1 MYETFLY
8 HPQTGMN
15 LEHLSPAQMQE
26 AVKDPSSILWL
37 DIQDIDD
44 NDIDLLTGTFN
55 IHPLTIEDFIMVNA
69 RPKVENFKDYL
80 FLIMFSLECGGNG
93 KCINKIKMNEMDFCL
108 GKNFLVTSHNETISA
123 LALNKERIRKD
134 SPVIKNGADFLL
146 YALIDSLVDSYFP
159 VIHTFD
165 ESVDQ
170 MSDELFKDPTNE
182 TLKKIYHL
190 KNEIIHLRR
199 TIGPQADVISLLAR
213 GDYLQVTPANAIYF
227 RNIYDSLIRINDIVG
242 TSRDI
247 ITGAMEAYVSVVSN
261 RLNEIMKTLTVIST
275 IVMPLTLIASIYGMN
290 FKHMPELEHRFG
302 YPAVIFSMTLIT
314 VVMMIYF
321 KRRKWL

>member
-8 HPQTGMN
+8 HPQSGIRFER
-15 LEHLSPAQMQE
+15 LDPAQMQE
-26 AVKDPSSILWL
+26 AIKDPSSILWL

-44 NDIDLLTGTFN
+44 TDIDLLTAIFN

-80 FLIMFSLECGGNG
+80 FLIMFSLECAG
-93 KCINKIKMNEMDFCL
+93 KCDSKIKLGEMDFCL
-108 GKNFLVTSHNETISA
+108 GKNFLVTSHNNLIPT
-123 LALNKERIRKD
+123 LALDKERIRKD
-134 SPVIKNGADFLL
+134 SPIIKNGADFLL
-146 YALIDSLVDSYFP
+146 YAIIDSLVDSYFP
-159 VIHTFD
+159 VIHEFD
-165 ESVDQ
+165 ESVDR

-182 TLKKIYHL
+182 TLKKIYTL

-199 TIGPQADVISLLAR
+199 TIGPQADVISLLTR
-213 GDYLQVTPANAIYF
+213 GDYAQVTAPNAIYF
-227 RNIYDSLIRINDIVG
+227 RNIYDGLIRINDIVG

-290 FKHMPELEHRFG
+290 FKHMPELEHKFG
-302 YPAVIFSMTLIT
+302 FPAVILTMTCIT
-314 VVMMIYF
+314 IVMLIYF

>member
-1 MYETFLY
+1 MYEVFLY
-8 HPQTGMN
+8 HPQCGIKFER
-15 LEHLSPAQMQE
+15 LDSAQMKE
-26 AVKDPSSILWL
+26 AIKDPSSILWL

-44 NDIDLLTGTFN
+44 NDIDLLTEVFN

-80 FLIMFSLECGGNG
+80 FLIMFSLECNG
-93 KCINKIKMNEMDFCL
+93 KCNSKIKMGEMDFCL
-108 GKNFLVTSHNETISA
+108 GKNFLITSHNDSLATLTI
-123 LALNKERIRKD
+123 NKERIHKD
-134 SPVIKNGADFLL
+134 SPIIKNGADFLL
-146 YALIDSLVDSYFP
+146 YAIIDSLVDSYFP
-159 VIHTFD
+159 VIHEFD
-165 ESVDQ
+165 EAVDQ

-182 TLKKIYHL
+182 TLKKIYTL

-213 GDYLQVTPANAIYF
+213 GDYPQVTAPNAVYF

-261 RLNEIMKTLTVIST
+261 RLNEIMKTLTVIAT
-275 IVMPLTLIASIYGMN
+275 IMMPLTLIASIYGMN
-290 FKHMPELEHRFG
+290 FKHMPELEHKFG
-302 YPAVIFSMTLIT
+302 YPFAILIMACIT
-314 VVMMIYF
+314 IGMLIYF

>member
-8 HPQTGMN
+8 NPQTGIKFDK
-15 LEHLSPAQMQE
+15 LDSIQMQE
-26 AVKDPSSILWL
+26 AIKDPSSILWL

-44 NDIDLLTGTFN
+44 NDIDILTGVFN

-80 FLIMFSLECGGNG
+80 FLIMFSLECSKNNCD
-93 KCINKIKMNEMDFCL
+93 KKIKMGEMDFCL
-108 GKNFLVTSHNETISA
+108 GKNFLVTSHNDIMPA
-123 LALNKERIRKD
+123 LAINKERLRKD
-134 SPVIKNGADFLL
+134 SPIIKNGADFLL
-146 YALIDSLVDSYFP
+146 YALTDSLVDSYFP
-159 VIHTFD
+159 VIHDFD
-165 ESVDQ
+165 DSVDQ
-170 MSDELFKDPTNE
+170 MSDELFKDPTNN
-182 TLKKIYHL
+182 TLKKIYIL

-199 TIGPQADVISLLAR
+199 TIGPQADVMSLLAR
-213 GDYLQVTPANAIYF
+213 GDYSQITPANSIYF

-261 RLNEIMKTLTVIST
+261 RLNEIMKTLTVITT
-275 IVMPLTLIASIYGMN
+275 IMMPLTLIASIYGMN
-290 FKHMPELEHRFG
+290 FKHMPELEHKFG
-302 YPAVIFSMTLIT
+302 YPAVILTMSLIT
-314 VVMMIYF
+314 ISMLIYF